1 MGTGADP
8 AITLPNTQTLNGT
21 PLTSGGGT
29 AVTDGV
35 ETPVNPSSTS
45 FSQGL
50 ATKNSFM
57 IDGSTV
63 ATPVTTSQPQIAMDS
78 AGNYVVVWELLNDN
92 IKFTYPNGGEGF
104 VAGEKVRLLPDGR
117 WEWVEPQKAA
127 AQRSERAAEAKRQ
140 DDVRQAELRRERG
153 AQGGG
158 QLGFGRTVYEG
169 DRDYNRGSLN
179 PKLR

>member
-1 MGTGADP
+1 MKPVARGVLILALLACAVLGRAAHAQGALE
-8 AITLPNTQTLNGT
+8 A
-21 PLTSGGGT
+21 
-29 AVTDGV
+29 
-35 ETPVNPSSTS
+35 
-45 FSQGL
+45 
-50 ATKNSFM
+50 
-57 IDGSTV
+57 
-63 ATPVTTSQPQIAMDS
+63 TTS
-78 AGNYVVVWELLNDN
+78 
-92 IKFTYPNGGEGF
+92 T
-104 VAGEKVRLLPDGR
+104 GEKVRLLPDGR